1 MNTSGEAAEQIMR
14 MSLEGAE
21 ILIKLTGSGAKN
33 AAVLLYSIYKEQN
46 KTRGKE
52 RLTNM
57 LRSGKPLKVYTFKR
71 DNLEKFKEVAKEYGI
86 LYTVLKEKEDKDG
99 VFDVLVRADDDSKLA
114 RVIERFK
121 FSGVDTAEVRTSM
134 QKEKAEKEEATQTAP
149 AKEEESKESA
159 EEPEKEAESTVTAQV
174 GDDEEKETPERTAP
188 TKEQNLDDLAILTG
202 EKPATENPTMARQ
215 GAEEPLPESSS
226 MDEGKAVTGSPAP
239 DRSGTEPNGKK
250 SLTMSSLTETE
261 PKPQEGE
268 STSQPKSKESGADG
282 YKTPCGRVDISDVI
296 RRKKEARAAQAKA
309 EKGLPAK
316 DLPLPKKDKKER

>member
-1 MNTSGEAAEQIMR
+1 MNTSGEAAEQVMR

-121 FSGVDTAEVRTSM
+121 FSGVDTSEVRTSM
-134 QKEKAEKEEATQTAP
+134 QKEKAE
-149 AKEEESKESA
+149 
-159 EEPEKEAESTVTAQV
+159 
-174 GDDEEKETPERTAP
+174 
-188 TKEQNLDDLAILTG
+188 
-202 EKPATENPTMARQ
+202 M
-215 GAEEPLPESSS
+215 
-226 MDEGKAVTGSPAP
+226 
-239 DRSGTEPNGKK
+239 
-250 SLTMSSLTETE
+250 
-261 PKPQEGE
+261 
-268 STSQPKSKESGADG
+268 
-282 YKTPCGRVDISDVI
+282 
-296 RRKKEARAAQAKA
+296 
-309 EKGLPAK
+309 
-316 DLPLPKKDKKER
+316 

>member
-1 MNTSGEAAEQIMR
+1 MNTSGEAAEQVMR

-57 LRSGKPLKVYTFKR
+57 LRSGKPLKVYTFKQ

-134 QKEKAEKEEATQTAP
+134 QKEKAEKGEATPTAP
-149 AKEEESKESA
+149 AEEEESKESA
-159 EEPEKEAESTVTAQV
+159 EEPEKEKEATEPEQAEPTVTAQV

-188 TKEQNLDDLAILTG
+188 TKEQ
-202 EKPATENPTMARQ
+202 KPMW
-215 GAEEPLPESSS
+215 
-226 MDEGKAVTGSPAP
+226 
-239 DRSGTEPNGKK
+239 
-250 SLTMSSLTETE
+250 
-261 PKPQEGE
+261 
-268 STSQPKSKESGADG
+268 
-282 YKTPCGRVDISDVI
+282 IWH
-296 RRKKEARAAQAKA
+296 
-309 EKGLPAK
+309 
-316 DLPLPKKDKKER
+316 